1 MGMSGA
7 GANGPGKAGGAA
19 VNTGQPNWTS
29 GATGNTALAP
39 AANTAVAPGA
49 PSGMTTAPQGD
60 ASISSGAASPAT
72 PALQGNWWEP
82 GTDAYNQMNNL
93 MATQPMGNLVNILQS
108 GGLGTA
114 GNQVLQNLLGSSGS
128 NSWMNQ
134 SSDAFKALGGP
145 EGTANFQNLYNA
157 AGQPG
162 AAQNY
167 LGETAAGGMLKSNP
181 YIDAMVTK
189 GQEEAQTGLNQ
200 MFAQGGR
207 YGSGTNQ
214 GVVAD
219 SFQDV
224 SNKFRGEEYDR
235 ERARQMAAA
244 GAISQEQLGRMGVQ
258 GNAAQG
264 VGGLQTAGAQGLG
277 GLGTS
282 AMTNWLNAQ
291 GGAGTL
297 ANQGIENQFGAMG
310 QLGNVQ
316 NNKMFDSTQQRG
328 VGQEVDAAT
337 QSQINDLINQW
348 TGGDME
354 SWSRLGGLLSAGTG
368 SAGNWGTQSGTSTQS
383 SQPGWGSIV
392 GGVLSLIGM
401 SDRRMKTDI
410 EPLGMA
416 LAGVPLYQFSYRAD
430 PTKSLQIGVMAD
442 EVRDIHPDAVTE
454 IDGYDYV
461 DYALLHE
468 RHGS

>member
-1 MGMSGA
+1 MGGTMQA
-7 GANGPGKAGGAA
+7 GGGKATGGTA
-19 VNTGQPNWTS
+19 NTGTPTWTS
-29 GATGNTALAP
+29 GATGNNALATTTGNP
-39 AANTAVAPGA
+39 VATTGGSPT
-49 PSGMTTAPQGD
+49 GMTQGSD
-60 ASISSGAASPAT
+60 TTIASGAASPAT

-108 GGLGTA
+108 GGLGEA
-114 GNQVLQNLLGSSGS
+114 GNQVLQNLLGASGS

-134 SSDAFKALGGP
+134 ASDLFTKLGGP

-189 GQEEAQTGLNQ
+189 GQDEAQTGLNQ
-200 MFAQGGR
+200 MFAAGGR

-219 SFQDV
+219 SFQDI

-277 GLGTS
+277 GLGQN
-282 AMTNWLNAQ
+282 AMSNWLSAQ

-297 ANQGIENQFGAMG
+297 ANQGIQNQFGAMG

-316 NNKMFDSTQQRG
+316 NNKMFDATQQAG
-328 VGQEVDAAT
+328 VGREVDTAT
-337 QSQINDLINQW
+337 QQQINDLINQW
-348 TGGDME
+348 TQGDMVD
-354 SWSRLGGLLSAGTG
+354 WSRLGGLLSAGTG
-368 SAGNWGTQSGTSTQS
+368 SAGNWGTQSGTSEQS
-383 SQPGWGSIV
+383 SQPGWGSIL
-392 GGVLSLIGM
+392 GGVLSL
-401 SDRRMKTDI
+401 
-410 EPLGMA
+410 L
-416 LAGVPLYQFSYRAD
+416 
-430 PTKSLQIGVMAD
+430 
-442 EVRDIHPDAVTE
+442 
-454 IDGYDYV
+454 
-461 DYALLHE
+461 
-468 RHGS
+468 